1 MAKEV
6 LELEV
11 KSNIST
17 VSKDAQAIIEA
28 IKGAK
33 DETKDLDKGLE
44 DVGKSAGKSVGG
56 VKKLAKGFGS
66 LMKSL
71 GVIGLIAAAFTA
83 LKEALERNQKVM
95 DVVSTIMSTISTTFN
110 QVVDVLT
117 DTVKWVTES
126 SDRFDGLTKVLSGIM
141 TIALTPLKAAFY
153 GLKLGVQE
161 VQLAWEKW
169 IGGADPQ
176 KMAELKEGIDK
187 TKESLKEIAEEAIQA
202 GADIGNNIGDAIGE
216 IGAIGEMA
224 IEGISKI
231 SIKANIELAKAT
243 TAAAN
248 SSKLAE
254 AAIQGLIEKYDR
266 QAELQR
272 QIRDDETKTF
282 AERIAANKE
291 LGEILNQQEEEM
303 LALADTRVAAAALE
317 LSANKDNI
325 DLQVAYQQALNDR
338 AGVEAQVAGFRS
350 EQLTNEVSLNK
361 ELLETQKEIRA
372 EGLSGMELEL
382 QELKDA
388 YDLKI
393 EMADKAGMDIT
404 AITKKYEE
412 DITKIKETEAQKQ
425 KDIDAEVVAASVAA
439 LKQGLQVI
447 QTMLETKAQQV
458 ENEYEAELEM
468 AEGNAEAI
476 EGIEEKY
483 DAIRLEEAKKM
494 QEMKIAMALV
504 DTYQSAVAAY
514 ASASAI
520 PVAGVVLAPIAAGL
534 AVAAGLANVAMI
546 RKQPLGGG
554 GGGGGSTAAVGAAT
568 PAPQMMSGAFEL
580 TGGQE
585 TEPIQA
591 YVVSDEITDSQNA
604 LAIIRRRATI

>member
-231 SIKANIELAKAT
+231 SIKANVELAKAT

-393 EMADKAGMDIT
+393 EMAEKAGMDIT

-476 EGIEEKY
+476 EDIEEKY

>member
-231 SIKANIELAKAT
+231 SIKANVELAKAT

-291 LGEILNQQEEEM
+291 LGEILDQQEEEM

>member
-291 LGEILNQQEEEM
+291 LGEILDQQEEEM

-412 DITKIKETEAQKQ
+412 DITKI
-425 KDIDAEVVAASVAA
+425 
-439 LKQGLQVI
+439 
-447 QTMLETKAQQV
+447 
-458 ENEYEAELEM
+458 
-468 AEGNAEAI
+468 
-476 EGIEEKY
+476 
-483 DAIRLEEAKKM
+483 
-494 QEMKIAMALV
+494 
-504 DTYQSAVAAY
+504 
-514 ASASAI
+514 
-520 PVAGVVLAPIAAGL
+520 
-534 AVAAGLANVAMI
+534 MI
-546 RKQPLGGG
+546 
-554 GGGGGSTAAVGAAT
+554 
-568 PAPQMMSGAFEL
+568 
-580 TGGQE
+580 
-585 TEPIQA
+585 
-591 YVVSDEITDSQNA
+591 
-604 LAIIRRRATI
+604 

>member
-110 QVVDVLT
+110 QVVDVLA

-231 SIKANIELAKAT
+231 SIKANVELAKAT

-291 LGEILNQQEEEM
+291 LGEILDQQEEEM